1 MIGKRVDNALLG
13 EKCRLPSRMHS
24 KISLLFYTHTCMH
37 THRKIS
43 KYGGPIVAQW
53 KRIRLVS
60 MRLQVQF
67 LASLSGSGIGPCH
80 ELWCR
85 SQTWLRSSVAM
96 AVVWGG
102 TAVALMRPLA
112 WGLSYATGAALKKK
126 SKK

>member
-1 MIGKRVDNALLG
+1 MIGKRVDNVLLG
-13 EKCRLPSRMHS
+13 KKCRLPSRMHS

-60 MRLQVQF
+60 MRLQVRF

-96 AVVWGG
+96 AVAWGG
-102 TAVALMRPLA
+102 SCSSDETPSL
-112 WGLSYATGAALKKK
+112 GTFICHGCGFKKK